1 MDKNTTSEGQDFNNT
16 DQTQNVVLIVSLA
29 VGFSLL
35 GIVIFIVAMIYLKK
49 NKGMKKTQELKRLR
63 SIFKKAYVKNDSN
76 LSKFSLKITSN
87 LQSNNN
93 RKLEE
98 EDKSNVLDLND
109 NNINNSDNNQIDFS
123 YNKIVNII
131 RPKRSDSYL
140 KSSNNITSFSNS
152 PLNKKSLFQKE
163 PNQISIAKLGTK
175 SDILE
180 EKKVLHHN
188 GKLKNEKIIRTL
200 KR

>member
-98 EDKSNVLDLND
+98 EDKSNVLDLKD